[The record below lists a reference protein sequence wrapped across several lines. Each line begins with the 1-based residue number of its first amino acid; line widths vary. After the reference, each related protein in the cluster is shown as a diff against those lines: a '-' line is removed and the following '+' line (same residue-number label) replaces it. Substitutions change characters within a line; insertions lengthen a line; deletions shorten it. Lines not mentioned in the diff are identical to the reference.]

1 MASATNA
8 NGSTDAST
16 SVNPSS
22 SSSQDSPMDDPLFLH
37 HAKNPSLVLVTQ
49 PLIGGENYATW
60 AHAVRKALL
69 SKNKLGF
76 INGTLTLSSPLVSTP
91 SNVQAWIRCDN
102 MVGTWLTNSI
112 SPKLQ
117 ASLIYEDTVLEIWND
132 LKNRFAQ
139 TNGPRVFNFQKDIAK
154 LHQGEMS
161 VTDFFTQLKV
171 FWDQLQNLSPFPS
184 CTCGKWIC
192 NINKRLTNLQ
202 VKRSIMKFL
211 MGLNDSFS
219 HVRSQVLLMDPIP
232 SLSKVYSLLIQEE
245 TQ

>member
-60 AHAVRKALL
+60 ARAVRKALL

-139 TNGPRVFNFQKDIAK
+139 TNGPRVFNFQKDIAE
-154 LHQGEMS
+154 LHQGELS
-161 VTDFFTQLKV
+161 ITDFL
-171 FWDQLQNLSPFPS
+171 
-184 CTCGKWIC
+184 
-192 NINKRLTNLQ
+192 
-202 VKRSIMKFL
+202 
-211 MGLNDSFS
+211 LN
-219 HVRSQVLLMDPIP
+219 
-232 SLSKVYSLLIQEE
+232 
-245 TQ
+245 